1 MRASTCRGS
10 PSKGAP
16 SGVRMLQN
24 MRATALCSGRQGS
37 TWNVPASGNA
47 SMSDSWVRQNPS
59 TQLPSKPMPSVKAS
73 SSSLG
78 MTANDFMVPST
89 SVNQKRTK

>member
-1 MRASTCRGS
+1 
-10 PSKGAP
+10 
-16 SGVRMLQN
+16 